1 VAMGRVQAGGGP
13 TRTGILLEGRKMLY
27 QLSYAPRPYTDIA
40 RTRYTTETGNL
51 ESSWDESA

>member
-1 VAMGRVQAGGGP
+1 MGRVQAGGGP